1 MRNLSKIIIYLLCG
15 IFIYAAAY
23 ADGYEAKVDVQ
34 YAKVY
39 ESKDTDSRILRTLTK
54 GVDVIV
60 LEIQDKWCYIST
72 NENKG
77 WILKSDLKI
86 MYDKKVLS
94 IKKEKE
100 EDTKE
105 KTVNKSEPITY
116 LPTSKSISPLRY
128 GLKAGLIASK
138 LFGDYVN
145 DDYSEIRYGLVAGG
159 YTIYNFTRN
168 FGFQAEVLYAQKGG
182 KGPVSGDD
190 VTIKFDYIEVP
201 IMLRYQLEPANSFY
215 FNFGFCFGVLVN
227 NAMVNSS
234 KTYVF
239 QDLKKVDYGLV
250 LSAGYQYTLSDKYPL
265 NFDIRYYYGLTTVND
280 DTNPN
285 PVDVKNS
292 ALYFTVGIDL

>member
-1 MRNLSKIIIYLLCG
+1 MRILSKIIIYALCG

-39 ESKDTDSRILRTLTK
+39 ESKDTDSKILRTLTK
-54 GVDVIV
+54 GVDVLV
-60 LEIQDKWCYIST
+60 LDIQDKWCYIST
-72 NENKG
+72 NDNKG

-86 MYDKKVLS
+86 VYERKVIGIKTNTDEPKTETPVKTEEPVT
-94 IKKEKE
+94 IKK
-100 EDTKE
+100 
-105 KTVNKSEPITY
+105 NQY
-116 LPTSKSISPLRY
+116 SPLHY
-128 GLKAGLIASK
+128 GLKAGLIASR

-145 DDYSEIRYGLVAGG
+145 EDNSKIRYGLVAGG
-159 YTIYNFTRN
+159 YTIYDITRN

-182 KGPVSGDD
+182 KGPISGSD
-190 VTIKFDYIEVP
+190 VTIKFDYVEVP
-201 IMLRYQLEPANSFY
+201 LMLRYQLEPENSFY

-227 NAMVNSS
+227 NAMVTSS
-234 KTYVF
+234 NTYIF

-250 LSAGYQYTLSDKYPL
+250 MSAGYQYTINDKLPL
-265 NFDIRYYYGLTTVND
+265 KFDIRYYYGLTTVND